1 MTELIETPESL
12 KHQIDCV
19 MGRTPCELRLQ
30 NVRLIDVFSGEI
42 IDGADIFIDSGK
54 IIDTG
59 RRCKAKAIDTVSQW
73 GACCT
78 GLH

>member
-30 NVRLIDVFSGEI
+30 NVRLIDVF
-42 IDGADIFIDSGK
+42 F
-54 IIDTG
+54 G
-59 RRCKAKAIDTVSQW
+59 RN
-73 GACCT
+73 
-78 GLH
+78 H